1 MRKIALLLILLGI
14 FTFSMSVLAREYKDF
29 DLKDKDPT
37 QNRDAKADSRTNFD
51 SWESERKIREN
62 FTPFRTVPV
71 YHGDSMDVEV
81 GPAQIE
87 FRFAL

>member
-14 FTFSMSVLAREYKDF
+14 FIFSMSVLARENDHF
-29 DLKDKDPT
+29 NLKDKDPT
-37 QNRDAKADSRTNFD
+37 QDRDAKTDSRTNFD
-51 SWESERKIREN
+51 SWESERKIRQN
-62 FTPFRTVPV
+62 FAPMRTVPI
-71 YHGDSMDVEV
+71 YHDNSMNVEI